1 MEPHEYAF
9 ETSHIVADTV
19 GEPENL
25 IFDMHDQTPEFKRAM
40 GILSNKFGILR
51 FELEPGPSSARKDDS
66 EPKDVERQFRKMPTE
81 ITEVLQISN

>member
-1 MEPHEYAF
+1 M
-9 ETSHIVADTV
+9 TLNIVVDTV

-51 FELEPGPSSARKDDS
+51 FEPESRPSSARKDDS
-66 EPKDVERQFRKMPTE
+66 EPKDVERQFRKTPTE
-81 ITEVLQISN
+81 IPEVLQISN